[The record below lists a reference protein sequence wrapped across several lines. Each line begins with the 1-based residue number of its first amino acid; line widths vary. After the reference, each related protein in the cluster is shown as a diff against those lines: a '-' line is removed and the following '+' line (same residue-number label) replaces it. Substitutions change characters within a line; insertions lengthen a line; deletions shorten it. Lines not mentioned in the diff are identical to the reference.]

1 MADTSVYLGPVSHN
15 TLVQLGLVRHSITAQ
30 YTSCILLLCDIVLFW
45 TMHNRVVLADTLVAM
60 VGSVQRNRGDSGG
73 AHEATQ
79 GEEQIF
85 DEDNGDTLTLQG
97 LNVQL

>member
-45 TMHNRVVLADTLVAM
+45 TMYNRVTLVAM

-85 DEDNGDTLTLQG
+85 DEDNGDTLTLHG